1 MAEPIAFDLVSPE
14 RLLLS
19 TEAEMVT
26 VPGTDGYMGVLKGH
40 EPVITTLRPGMIDV
54 KSMDGSDTRFFIR
67 GGFADVSA
75 DKITVLAEEAIPMSE
90 LDLAI
95 LDQQIKDA
103 EEDLAAA
110 STDAARHKAHDDL
123 ENLRMVRAVF

>member
-1 MAEPIAFDLVSPE
+1 MAEPIAFDLVAPE

-26 VPGTDGYMGVLKGH
+26 IPGTDGYMGVLKGH
-40 EPVITTLRPGMIDV
+40 EPVITTLRAGMIDV

-75 DKITVLAEEAIPMSE
+75 DKVTVLAEEAIPMSE
-90 LDLAI
+90 LDLQV
-95 LDQQIKDA
+95 LDQRIKDA
-103 EEDLAAA
+103 EEELAAA
-110 STDAARHKAHDDL
+110 STDTARHKAHDAL
-123 ENLRMVRAVF
+123 ENLRMVRAAF